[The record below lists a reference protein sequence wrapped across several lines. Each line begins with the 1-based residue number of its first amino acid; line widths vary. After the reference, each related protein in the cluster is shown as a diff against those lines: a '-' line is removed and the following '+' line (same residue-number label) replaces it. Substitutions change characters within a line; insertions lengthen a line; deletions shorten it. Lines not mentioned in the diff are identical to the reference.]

1 MALGVVPQVVSSLW
15 DGMVLPH
22 QAGSRDA
29 PLRIKRCLGM
39 DSTSTCWF
47 PSAGL
52 RYDPF
57 V

>member
-1 MALGVVPQVVSSLW
+1 MALGVVPQVLSSLW
-15 DGMVLPH
+15 GGMVLPH
-22 QAGSRDA
+22 QDGSRDA
-29 PLRIKRCLGM
+29 PLQIKRCLRM

-47 PSAGL
+47 PSAEL